1 MDAAC
6 VPILIVRGG
15 NFLRNLETLNSK
27 TGGEDGLEP
36 H

>member
-15 NFLRNLETLNSK
+15 NFLRDLEALNSK
-27 TGGEDGLEP
+27 TGGQDGLES